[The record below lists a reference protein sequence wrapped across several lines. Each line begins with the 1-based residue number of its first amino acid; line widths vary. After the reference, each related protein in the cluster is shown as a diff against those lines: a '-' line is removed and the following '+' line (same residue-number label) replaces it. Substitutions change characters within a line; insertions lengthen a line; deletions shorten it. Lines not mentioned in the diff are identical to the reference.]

1 MDSNNKIWI
10 AEDDASLRWVMD
22 KALSRASLTVR
33 SFESGD
39 DLLAALKNSK
49 PDIIISD
56 IRMPGIDG
64 LELLEQI
71 HQNNPLIPVIITTAH
86 SDLDSAVAVS
96 YTHLRAHET

>member
-64 LELLEQI
+64 LELLEQSNI
-71 HQNNPLIPVIITTAH
+71 RVTI
-86 SDLDSAVAVS
+86 
-96 YTHLRAHET
+96 

>member
-39 DLLAALKNSK
+39 DLLAA
-49 PDIIISD
+49 
-56 IRMPGIDG
+56 
-64 LELLEQI
+64 
-71 HQNNPLIPVIITTAH
+71 
-86 SDLDSAVAVS
+86 VS
-96 YTHLRAHET
+96 YTHLTLPTKA